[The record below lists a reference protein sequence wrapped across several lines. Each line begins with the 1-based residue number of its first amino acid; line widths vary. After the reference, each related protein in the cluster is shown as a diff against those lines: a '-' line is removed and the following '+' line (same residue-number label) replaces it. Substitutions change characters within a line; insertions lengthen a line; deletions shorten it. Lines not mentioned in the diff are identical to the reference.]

1 MKTLEVSEKVVD
13 SCLPALKFV
22 PNWFDT
28 NILFVSNQSGAN
40 FNDDRQVS
48 TTLLDTSWVLYWS
61 AWNAWKTKFL
71 EKPDDVVISNDDIII
86 VNKDSDNVTFFSN
99 DIGLVNVDLNNV
111 RLDDVS
117 FDNDGPEIII
127 HARFNAWYNR

>member
-1 MKTLEVSEKVVD
+1 M
-13 SCLPALKFV
+13 
-22 PNWFDT
+22 
-28 NILFVSNQSGAN
+28 
-40 FNDDRQVS
+40 
-48 TTLLDTSWVLYWS
+48 
-61 AWNAWKTKFL
+61 KTKFL

-117 FDNDGPEIII
+117 FDNYGPEIII

>member
-1 MKTLEVSEKVVD
+1 MSNKVAD

-28 NILFVSNQSGAN
+28 NILFVSNQSGIN
-40 FNDDRQVS
+40 FNDGRQAS
-48 TTLLDTSWVLYWS
+48 TTLSDTSWVLHWS

-71 EKPDDVVISNDDIII
+71 EKRDDVVISNDDIVI
-86 VNKDSDNVTFFSN
+86 VNTDSDNVTFFSN

-111 RLDDVS
+111 RLDGVS
-117 FDNDGPEIII
+117 FDNDGPESII
-127 HARFNAWYNR
+127 HPRFNASYNR